1 MKINLITTE
10 ELAKIIRV
18 KKEVIERW
26 RYQKKFDLPYI
37 KVGGKIRYSVDDV
50 EKWLENNRF
59 N

>member
-10 ELAKIIRV
+10 ELSKIIRV